1 MDMRAEIV
9 EICAEALRGNGM
21 AAASAET
28 IRRDPAIAAAALDLL
43 RDCRPLPVVRD
54 LIAELE
60 AVAGG
65 RG

>member
-9 EICAEALRGNGM
+9 EICAEALRGNGF
-21 AAASAET
+21 ADASAEA
-28 IRRDPAIAAAALDLL
+28 IARDPRLATAALELL

-65 RG
+65 AN